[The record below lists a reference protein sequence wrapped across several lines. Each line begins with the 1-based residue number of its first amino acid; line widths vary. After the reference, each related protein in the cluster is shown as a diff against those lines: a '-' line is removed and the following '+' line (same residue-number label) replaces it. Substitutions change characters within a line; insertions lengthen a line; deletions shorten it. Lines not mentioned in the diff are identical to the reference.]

1 MRKPFIAGNWK
12 MNTSESEAV
21 ELARAVASSTV
32 SAACDVAV
40 CVPFP
45 HLAAVRDALRGSD
58 VGLGAQDVHWEP
70 KGAFTGEVSVAML
83 ADYCRY
89 VIIGHS
95 ERRQFFG
102 ETDDWVN
109 RKLAAVL
116 ASNIDPIVCVGE
128 LLEERRGGLTE
139 KVLYRQLRAG
149 LTGLTLSARVTIAY
163 EPVWAIGTGET
174 ATPEVAQETCAY
186 IRGVLHEIAPAAAD
200 AVRIQYGGS
209 VNPENAAE
217 LLSQPDID
225 GALVG
230 GASLKAEQFA
240 AICAA
245 ATLTPGPPPRSGRG
259 E

>member
-1 MRKPFIAGNWK
+1 MRKPFVAGNWK
-12 MNTSESEAV
+12 MNTTEAEAV
-21 ELARAVASSTV
+21 ALARGVAEATSG
-32 SAACDVAV
+32 AACDVAV
-40 CVPFP
+40 GVPFP
-45 HLAAVRDALRGSD
+45 HLGAVRDALRGTP
-58 VGLGAQDVHWEP
+58 VGVGAQDVHWEP

-83 ADYCRY
+83 EDYCRY

-116 ASNIDPIVCVGE
+116 ASKLDPIVCVGE

-149 LTGLTLSARVTIAY
+149 LTGLTLSERVTIAY

-174 ATPEVAQETCAY
+174 ATPEVAQQACAY
-186 IRGVLHEIAPAAAD
+186 IRGVLREIAPAAAD
-200 AVRIQYGGS
+200 AMRIQYGGS
-209 VNPENAAE
+209 VNAENALS
-217 LLSQPDID
+217 LLSLPDID

-230 GASLKAEQFA
+230 GASLRADQFG
-240 AICAA
+240 AICASA
-245 ATLTPGPPPRSGRG
+245 RA
-259 E
+259 

>member
-1 MRKPFIAGNWK
+1 MRKPFVAGNWK
-12 MNTSESEAV
+12 MNTTEA
-21 ELARAVASSTV
+21 EAIALAKAVAETTTD
-32 SAACDVAV
+32 AACDVAV
-40 CVPFP
+40 GVPFP
-45 HLAAVRDALRGSD
+45 HLGAVRDVLGGTH
-58 VGLGAQDVHWEP
+58 VGVAAQDVYWEP
-70 KGAFTGEVSVAML
+70 KGAFTGEVSVPML

-109 RKLAAVL
+109 RKVAAVL
-116 ASNIDPIVCVGE
+116 ASNLDPIVCVGE
-128 LLEERRGGLTE
+128 LLEERKSDLTE

-149 LTGLTLSARVTIAY
+149 LTGLTMSPRVTIAY

-174 ATPEVAQETCAY
+174 ATPEVAQQACAY
-186 IRGVLHEIAPAAAD
+186 IRSVLREIAPVHAD
-200 AVRIQYGGS
+200 SIRIQYGGS
-209 VNPENAAE
+209 VNPENAAT

-240 AICAA
+240 AICNAS
-245 ATLTPGPPPRSGRG
+245 TPRPLPSLG
-259 E
+259 EGVGG

>member
-1 MRKPFIAGNWK
+1 MRKPFVAGNWK
-12 MNTSESEAV
+12 MNTTEAEAV
-21 ELARAVASSTV
+21 ALARGVAEATSG
-32 SAACDVAV
+32 AACDVAV
-40 CVPFP
+40 GVPFP
-45 HLAAVRDALRGSD
+45 HLGAVRDALRGTP
-58 VGLGAQDVHWEP
+58 VGVGAQDVHWEP

-83 ADYCRY
+83 EDYCRY

-116 ASNIDPIVCVGE
+116 ASKLDPIVCIGE

-149 LTGLTLSARVTIAY
+149 LTGLTLSERVTIAY

-174 ATPEVAQETCAY
+174 ATPEVAQQACAY
-186 IRGVLHEIAPAAAD
+186 IRGVLREIAPAAAD
-200 AVRIQYGGS
+200 AIRIQYGGS
-209 VNPENAAE
+209 VNAENALS
-217 LLSQPDID
+217 LLSLPDID

-230 GASLKAEQFA
+230 GASLKADQFG
-240 AICAA
+240 AICASA
-245 ATLTPGPPPRSGRG
+245 RA
-259 E
+259 

>member
-1 MRKPFIAGNWK
+1 
-12 MNTSESEAV
+12 MNTSEAEAV
-21 ELARAVASSTV
+21 ALAREVAA
-32 SAACDVAV
+32 SATGTACDVAV

-45 HLAAVRDALRGSD
+45 HLGPVRDALKGSA
-58 VGLGAQDVHWEP
+58 VRVGAQDVYWEE
-70 KGAFTGEVSVAML
+70 KGAFTGEVSTGML
-83 ADYCRY
+83 EDYCSY

-102 ETDDWVN
+102 ETDDSVN

-116 ASNIDPIVCVGE
+116 ASKLDPIVCVGE

-186 IRGVLHEIAPAAAD
+186 IRDVLREIAPVAAD
-200 AVRIQYGGS
+200 LMRIQYGGS
-209 VNPENAAE
+209 VNPQNAAV
-217 LLSQPDID
+217 LLSQADID

-230 GASLKAEQFA
+230 GASLKADQFA

-245 ATLTPGPPPRSGRG
+245 AGA
-259 E
+259 

>member
-1 MRKPFIAGNWK
+1 MRKPFVAGNWK
-12 MNTSESEAV
+12 MNTTEAEAV
-21 ELARAVASSTV
+21 ALARGVAEAT
-32 SAACDVAV
+32 AGAPCDVAV
-40 CVPFP
+40 GVPFP
-45 HLAAVRDALRGSD
+45 HLAAVRDALRGTH
-58 VGLGAQDVHWEP
+58 VGVAAQDVYWEP
-70 KGAFTGEVSVAML
+70 KGAFTGEVSVPML
-83 ADYCRY
+83 EDYCQY

-109 RKLAAVL
+109 KKLAAIL
-116 ASNIDPIVCVGE
+116 ASKLDPIVCVGE

-149 LTGLTLSARVTIAY
+149 LSGLTLSSRVTIAY

-174 ATPEVAQETCAY
+174 ATPEVAQEACAY
-186 IRGVLHEIAPAAAD
+186 IRGVLGEIAPVHAGSI
-200 AVRIQYGGS
+200 RIQYGGS
-209 VNPENAAE
+209 VNAENAAS

-230 GASLKAEQFA
+230 GASLNADQFA

-245 ATLTPGPPPRSGRG
+245 AGA
-259 E
+259 

>member
-1 MRKPFIAGNWK
+1 MRKPFVAGNWK
-12 MNTSESEAV
+12 MNTTEAEAV
-21 ELARAVASSTV
+21 ALARGVAEATSG
-32 SAACDVAV
+32 AACDVAV
-40 CVPFP
+40 GVPFP
-45 HLAAVRDALRGSD
+45 HLGAVRDALRGTP
-58 VGLGAQDVHWEP
+58 VGVGAQDVHWEP

-83 ADYCRY
+83 EDYCRY

-116 ASNIDPIVCVGE
+116 ASKLDPIVCVGE

-149 LTGLTLSARVTIAY
+149 LTGLTLSERVTIAY

-174 ATPEVAQETCAY
+174 ATPEVAQQACAY
-186 IRGVLHEIAPAAAD
+186 IRGVLREIAPAAAD
-200 AVRIQYGGS
+200 AMRIQYGGS
-209 VNPENAAE
+209 VNAENALS
-217 LLSQPDID
+217 LLSLPDID

-230 GASLKAEQFA
+230 GASLKADQFG
-240 AICAA
+240 AICASA
-245 ATLTPGPPPRSGRG
+245 RA
-259 E
+259 